1 MTRLPVVAT
10 IVCALLLI
18 AAAAPG
24 MTVRQFLTI
33 AEPIPRNATAAL
45 RSDTRRLI
53 SEVSRSVNAVKA
65 EQAADIA
72 AGRRPAHCIP
82 RRGTGITPET
92 LMRRFE
98 TLPAS
103 QRDITVTQAIRDWMI
118 ERYPCPA

>member
-10 IVCALLLI
+10 IVCALLVI
-18 AAAAPG
+18 AAAPG
-24 MTVRQFLTI
+24 MTVRQFLTV

-98 TLPAS
+98 TLPVS
-103 QRDITVTQAIRDWMI
+103 RQDITVTQAIREWMI